1 VNLLTTGLTVIDTGG
16 VATIPLPGLSRQ
28 VTNLRL
34 YYEAHGFRASIAAK
48 HRSDFLGEISDFQ
61 DNNQLTFI
69 RGNTTVDGQLTYEFG
84 DNTMLKGLSL
94 TAAVN
99 NWTNSPF
106 IRYAANPSEIA
117 EKITFGRTYSLGASY
132 KF

>member
-1 VNLLTTGLTVIDTGG
+1 
-16 VATIPLPGLSRQ
+16 
-28 VTNLRL
+28 
-34 YYEAHGFRASIAAK
+34 
-48 HRSDFLGEISDFQ
+48 
-61 DNNQLTFI
+61 
-69 RGNTTVDGQLTYEFG
+69 VDGQLTYEFG
-84 DNTMLKGLSL
+84 SDTMLKGLSL

-106 IRYAANPSEIA
+106 IRYAAKPEDIA